1 MLPSP
6 TMLPNSKK
14 RSAPFAAAR
23 VAAFVI
29 AALALPPLA
38 HAQFSQL
45 PMNKEPGA
53 VYDSDVPN
61 EKPGPAPRRDLS
73 GIWEPA
79 HSLADDVGADGA
91 KSAPAD
97 GKPEHEP
104 PFTPEGKKAYEAHKP
119 TYGYRQVPPTL
130 SNDPMP
136 GCDPQG
142 FPRIALHNFRTS
154 WIVQNANN
162 VLVLYEFNKKWRVI
176 WTDGRK
182 LPANAEDPSWSYLP
196 DLSEPR
202 WWGYSVGKWV
212 DDYTFEAESNGFN
225 ERTWLDNAG
234 RPHSNALHV
243 IERYHR
249 VDAKHLEMSIIIDDP
264 KYYTKP
270 WVALD
275 RLSLRLQSP
284 TFDFFEQECSPSE
297 SKEYN
302 DLYGEPASED
312 LGNTPDKSK

>member
-1 MLPSP
+1 M
-6 TMLPNSKK
+6 
-14 RSAPFAAAR
+14 
-23 VAAFVI
+23 I

-91 KSAPAD
+91 KAAPAD

-154 WIVQNANN
+154 WIMQNEKN
-162 VLVLYEFNKKWRVI
+162 VVILYEFNKKWRVI

-182 LPANAEDPSWSYLP
+182 LPANAEDPSWS
-196 DLSEPR
+196 LSTR
-202 WWGYSVGKWV
+202 SFRAQVVGIFSRQM
-212 DDYTFEAESNGFN
+212 D
-225 ERTWLDNAG
+225 R
-234 RPHSNALHV
+234 RLHV
-243 IERYHR
+243 
-249 VDAKHLEMSIIIDDP
+249 
-264 KYYTKP
+264 
-270 WVALD
+270 
-275 RLSLRLQSP
+275 
-284 TFDFFEQECSPSE
+284 
-297 SKEYN
+297 
-302 DLYGEPASED
+302 
-312 LGNTPDKSK
+312 